1 MGIAI
6 TPEQREL
13 AEAVRG
19 WIARAVPPEEVRKLL
34 DAPGGGRPPFWD
46 ALAAQGLLAVHLS
59 EAYGGGGGDLVDLA
73 VVVEEAARAALPGPF
88 AAHVLASAVLRSAD
102 ADRAAREGAGGD
114 PVQAAGRG
122 DPVRAGGL
130 PDLLRALGCGER
142 IGAVAFG
149 AGSLTALAVD
159 GGYVLDGTAPPVL
172 SGADADV
179 FVLAAAVAG
188 VGAGDG
194 RTASGDEPA
203 AGRDAPSSG
212 GPGAETETP
221 SGGGTAP
228 GGAADSSAGA
238 VSGSDI
244 ASGGAA
250 GFGEGVTSGGGTA
263 SGGAAGSGG
272 GVGSGGIV
280 WLVVD
285 AADLV
290 VRPHESADPTRATAE
305 IRAEGVRVPADRVLA
320 VDPSLVRDLAAVVL
334 AADACG
340 TAAWAL
346 DTAAGHARVREQF
359 GRPIG
364 HFQGVKHLCADMLVR
379 LEQARAL
386 TWDAARAGQEPSG
399 VRELAACLAAGAAL
413 DAACS
418 CAKDCVQILGGIGF
432 TWEHD
437 AHLYLRRALVA
448 RQLLGAGSGHL
459 RRAARLARGGVRR
472 ELRLEL
478 PPEADGHRAEARQ
491 VIDRVRGLGP
501 AAARRT
507 LAPTG
512 YAAPHLPPPYGLG
525 AGPVRQLAIQ
535 QELAAA
541 GVRISDLGI
550 ATWVVP
556 SLIAYGTGP
565 QQERYLLPTLSGDL
579 LWCQL
584 FSEPGAGSDLAS
596 LRTHAE
602 RTADGRWRINGQ
614 KVWTSAAQWADHGI
628 LLARTNPAAP
638 KHKGLTY
645 FVVDMKNT
653 DGIDIRPLKEITGD
667 SLFNEVYFDDAV
679 LPADAVVGEVDD
691 GWRVARNTLG
701 NERVHMADQ
710 LTFDT
715 GLEALIPADVDGSR
729 LGALLAEAHA
739 LACITLRTTL
749 RQVSGVE
756 PGAGASVR
764 KLVQTA
770 HQQKVAELALELLG
784 PEGALCEGPGERAV
798 HGFLLSRC
806 LTIAGG
812 TTQVQLNVVAERIL
826 GLPRD

>member
-1 MGIAI
+1 MGIGT

-19 WIARAVPPEEVRKLL
+19 WTTRAVPPEEVRKLL
-34 DAPGGGRPPFWD
+34 DAPGGGRPAHWD
-46 ALAAQGLLAVHLS
+46 ALAAQGLLAVHLP
-59 EAYGGGGGDLVDLA
+59 EAYGGGGGDLVDLT
-73 VVVEEAARAALPGPF
+73 VVVEEAARAALPGPYL
-88 AAHVLASAVLRSAD
+88 ASVLASVVLAGAD
-102 ADRAAREGAGGD
+102 
-114 PVQAAGRG
+114 
-122 DPVRAGGL
+122 
-130 PDLLRALGCGER
+130 DLVRALGCGER

-149 AGSLTALAVD
+149 PGSLAAVATD

-179 FVLAAAVAG
+179 LVLAA
-188 VGAGDG
+188 
-194 RTASGDEPA
+194 
-203 AGRDAPSSG
+203 SSG
-212 GPGAETETP
+212 GDT
-221 SGGGTAP
+221 
-228 GGAADSSAGA
+228 
-238 VSGSDI
+238 
-244 ASGGAA
+244 
-250 GFGEGVTSGGGTA
+250 
-263 SGGAAGSGG
+263 
-272 GVGSGGIV
+272 V
-280 WLVVD
+280 WLAVD

-305 IRAEGVRVPADRVLA
+305 VRAEGVRVPADRVLA
-320 VDPSLVRDLAAVVL
+320 VDPALVRDLAAVLL

-346 DTAAGHARVREQF
+346 HTAAEYAKVREQF

-386 TWDAARAGQEPSG
+386 TWDAARAAQEASG
-399 VRELAACLAAGAAL
+399 ASGAKELEAVRELVASLAAGTAL
-413 DAACS
+413 DAAYS

-437 AHLYLRRALVA
+437 AHLYLRRAVVA
-448 RQLLGAGSGHL
+448 RQLFGAGDTHL
-459 RRAARLARGGVRR
+459 RRAARLAQGGVRR

-478 PPEADGHRAEARQ
+478 PEEASAYRAEARE
-491 VIDRVRGLGP
+491 VIEGARGLDP
-501 AAARRT
+501 AAARRL

-525 AGPVRQLAIQ
+525 AGPVQQLAVQ

-541 GVRISDLGI
+541 DVRISELGI

-556 SLIAYGTGP
+556 SLVAYGTDR
-565 QQERYLLPTLSGDL
+565 QRERHLLPTLRGDL

-596 LRTHAE
+596 LRTRAE
-602 RTADGRWRINGQ
+602 RTDDGRWRVNGQ
-614 KVWTSAAQWADHGI
+614 KVWTSAAQWADYGI

-667 SLFNEVYFDDAV
+667 SLFNEVYFDDV
-679 LPADAVVGEVDD
+679 LLPADAVVGEIDD

-715 GLEALIPADVDGSR
+715 GLEALIARADEIEGAR

-739 LACITLRTTL
+739 LACIGLRTTL
-749 RQVSGVE
+749 RQVSGAE

-770 HQQKVAELALELLG
+770 HQQKVAELGLELLG
-784 PEGALCEGPGERAV
+784 PAGALREGAGERAV

>member
-1 MGIAI
+1 MGIAV
-6 TPEQREL
+6 TPEQGEL

-34 DAPGGGRPPFWD
+34 DVPGVGRPPFWD
-46 ALAAQGLLAVHLS
+46 ALAAQGLLAVHLP
-59 EAYGGGGGDLVDLA
+59 EVYGGGGGDLVDLA

-88 AAHVLASAVLRSAD
+88 VANALASAVLAAELAAEPGPAGDSMREPG
-102 ADRAAREGAGGD
+102 RAGL
-114 PVQAAGRG
+114 
-122 DPVRAGGL
+122 VRASGRAGL
-130 PDLLRALGCGER
+130 VRALGCGER

-179 FVLAAAVAG
+179 LVLAATIAG
-188 VGAGDG
+188 
-194 RTASGDEPA
+194 PA
-203 AGRDAPSSG
+203 RLRDA
-212 GPGAETETP
+212 
-221 SGGGTAP
+221 GGTL
-228 GGAADSSAGA
+228 
-238 VSGSDI
+238 
-244 ASGGAA
+244 
-250 GFGEGVTSGGGTA
+250 
-263 SGGAAGSGG
+263 
-272 GVGSGGIV
+272 

-285 AADLV
+285 AAGLA
-290 VRPHESADPTRATAE
+290 VRPHGSADPTRATAE
-305 IRAEGVRVPADRVLA
+305 VRAQGLRVPADRVLA

-340 TAAWAL
+340 TAAWSL
-346 DTAAGHARVREQF
+346 ETAAGHARVREQF

-364 HFQGVKHLCADMLVR
+364 HFQGVKHLCADMLLR

-386 TWDAARAGQEPSG
+386 TWDAARAAQEPPG
-399 VRELAACLAAGAAL
+399 VRELVAALAAGTAL
-413 DAACS
+413 DAAGS

-448 RQLLGAGSGHL
+448 RQLLGPGSGHL
-459 RRAARLARGGVRR
+459 RRAVRLARDGVRR

-478 PPEADGHRAEARQ
+478 PPEASAYRAEARATA
-491 VIDRVRGLGP
+491 DRVRGLAP
-501 AAARRT
+501 AEVRRA

-525 AGPVRQLAIQ
+525 AGPVQQLAVQ
-535 QELAAA
+535 QELTAA

-556 SLIAYGTGP
+556 SLIAHGTRR
-565 QQERYLLPTLSGDL
+565 QQERYLLPTLRGDV

-596 LRTHAE
+596 LRTSAE

-645 FVVDMKNT
+645 FVVDMKT
-653 DGIDIRPLKEITGD
+653 TEGIDIRPLKEITGD
-667 SLFNEVYFDDAV
+667 SLFNEVWFDDV
-679 LPADAVVGEVDD
+679 LLPADAVVGEVDD

-715 GLEALIPADVDGSR
+715 GLEALIPADVDGPR

-739 LACITLRTTL
+739 LACVTLRTTL
-749 RQVSGVE
+749 RRVSGVE

-812 TTQVQLNVVAERIL
+812 TTQVQLNVVAERLL

>member
-1 MGIAI
+1 MGIAV

-19 WIARAVPPEEVRKLL
+19 WIARAVPAGEVRKLL
-34 DAPGGGRPPFWD
+34 DSPGAGRPPFWD
-46 ALAAQGLLAVHLS
+46 ALAAQGLLAVHLP
-59 EAYGGGGGDLVDLA
+59 EDLGGGGGDLVDLA

-88 AAHVLASAVLRSAD
+88 LANALAAAVLAA
-102 ADRAAREGAGGD
+102 E
-114 PVQAAGRG
+114 
-122 DPVRAGGL
+122 RAGGAGESGESVESGGSGGSVESGGSGGSGESGGSACSVRGVERA
-130 PDLLRALGCGER
+130 DLLRALGCGER

-149 AGSLTALAVD
+149 TGSLTVRAVD

-179 FVLAAAVAG
+179 LVLAA
-188 VGAGDG
+188 
-194 RTASGDEPA
+194 
-203 AGRDAPSSG
+203 SSG
-212 GPGAETETP
+212 TDA
-221 SGGGTAP
+221 AP
-228 GGAADSSAGA
+228 GPTLWCVA
-238 VSGSDI
+238 
-244 ASGGAA
+244 
-250 GFGEGVTSGGGTA
+250 
-263 SGGAAGSGG
+263 
-272 GVGSGGIV
+272 
-280 WLVVD
+280 D
-285 AADLV
+285 AADLA
-290 VRPHESADPTRATAE
+290 VRAHESADPTRATAE
-305 IRAEGVRVPADRVLA
+305 VRARGVRVPAGRVLA
-320 VDPSLVRDLAAVVL
+320 VGPSLVRDLAAVVL

-340 TAAWAL
+340 TAAWSL
-346 DTAAGHARVREQF
+346 DTAAAHARVREQF

-386 TWDAARAGQEPSG
+386 TWDAARAAQEPPG
-399 VRELAACLAAGAAL
+399 VRELAASLAAGTAL
-413 DAACS
+413 ETACS

-459 RRAARLARGGVRR
+459 RRAVRLARDGVRR

-478 PPEADGHRAEARQ
+478 PPEAAGHRAAARA
-491 VIDRVRGLGP
+491 VIDRARGLGP
-501 AAARRT
+501 ADARRA

-525 AGPVRQLAIQ
+525 AGPVHQLAVQ

-541 GVRISDLGI
+541 GVRIGDLGI

-556 SLIAYGTGP
+556 SLIAHGTP
-565 QQERYLLPTLSGDL
+565 RQLERYLPATLRGDL

-596 LRTHAE
+596 LRTRAE

-628 LLARTNPAAP
+628 LLARTDPAAP

-645 FVVDMKNT
+645 FVVDMKNA
-653 DGIDIRPLKEITGD
+653 DGIVIRPLKEITGD
-667 SLFNEVYFDDAV
+667 SLFNEVWFDDV
-679 LPADAVVGEVDD
+679 LLPADAVVGEVDD
-691 GWRVARNTLG
+691 GWRVARTTLG

-715 GLEALIPADVDGSR
+715 GLEALIPADVDGAR

-749 RQVSGVE
+749 CQVSGVE

-764 KLVQTA
+764 KLAQTA
-770 HQQKVAELALELLG
+770 HQQRVAELALELLG
-784 PEGALCEGPGERAV
+784 PEGALCEGPGKRAV

-812 TTQVQLNVVAERIL
+812 TTQVQLNVVAERML